1 MEQKKHNQKY
11 RVGIVTLSDKGFK
24 GEREDLSGPKIKA
37 LLPTE
42 KYEVVSYCILPDNQN
57 VIEKELCRLADEE
70 QCALILTTGG
80 TGFSKRDVTPEATQA
95 V

>member
-24 GEREDLSGPKIKA
+24 GEREDLSGPKIKS

-42 KYEVVSYCILPDNQN
+42 KYEVAALVFL
-57 VIEKELCRLADEE
+57 KEM
-70 QCALILTTGG
+70 
-80 TGFSKRDVTPEATQA
+80 
-95 V
+95 